1 MQAHASHG
9 VQGLGGLPLT
19 WRRLLMADK
28 GITDAIEEK
37 LALISPTLNAIEFG
51 GDQSHLRELQTLLR
65 QRLASLVVL
74 FERDPGLDAA
84 TADLYAAAAAIVQ
97 DTTLASQPLAR
108 KRRLLKEAQA
118 RFQERIAAAR
128 PNGRRAC
135 AAWRQSELFL
145 AA

>member
-1 MQAHASHG
+1 
-9 VQGLGGLPLT
+9 
-19 WRRLLMADK
+19 MADK
-28 GITDAIEEK
+28 WFTDTIEEK
-37 LALISPTLNAIEFG
+37 LAFISPTLKAIEFG
-51 GDQSHLRELQTLLR
+51 RDQPYLRELQKLLR
-65 QRLASLVVL
+65 QHLASLVIV

>member
-1 MQAHASHG
+1 M
-9 VQGLGGLPLT
+9 VEK
-19 WRRLLMADK
+19 RF
-28 GITDAIEEK
+28 TDTIEEK
-37 LALISPTLNAIEFG
+37 LAFISPTVKAIEFG
-51 GDQSHLRELQTLLR
+51 GDQPYLHELQTLLK
-65 QRLASLVVL
+65 QHLTSLVVL

-97 DTTLASQPLAR
+97 DTTLTSQPLAR

-118 RFQERIAAAR
+118 RFQERISTAR

-135 AAWRQSELFL
+135 AAWRQNELLL

>member
-1 MQAHASHG
+1 
-9 VQGLGGLPLT
+9 
-19 WRRLLMADK
+19 MADK
-28 GITDAIEEK
+28 HFTDTIEEK
-37 LALISPTLNAIEFG
+37 LDLISPTLKAIEFG
-51 GDQSHLRELQTLLR
+51 GDQPYLRELQTLLR
-65 QRLASLVVL
+65 QHLASLVIV

>member
-1 MQAHASHG
+1 
-9 VQGLGGLPLT
+9 
-19 WRRLLMADK
+19 MAEK
-28 GITDAIEEK
+28 SFTDTIEEK
-37 LALISPTLNAIEFG
+37 LAFISPTVKAIEFG
-51 GDQSHLRELQTLLR
+51 GDQPYLCELQTLLR
-65 QRLASLVVL
+65 QRLTSVVVL

-108 KRRLLKEAQA
+108 KRRLLKEAQE
-118 RFQERIAAAR
+118 RFQERISTAR

-135 AAWRQSELFL
+135 ADWRQNELFL